1 MGKAAVSDQRKTSF
15 KTRLA
20 KDFRQYRGAYL
31 MLLPVLLYYLI
42 FCYKPM
48 FGIVI
53 AFKNFSPRK
62 GIFGSPWA
70 GSYGFEHF
78 IKFFQSYYFTRV
90 LTNTLTISLSSLIL
104 CFPIPIIFALLLNE
118 VQSKWFRKTIQTVSY
133 MPYFISLVVVCSMI
147 RLFVGPHGF
156 VLQLLAPFGF
166 DPDISLLNN
175 PNAFVPIYLISDIWQ
190 NTGWNC
196 IIYLAALA
204 GIDQE
209 LYEVA
214 KTDGA
219 GRFKQTLHVTLP
231 GIAGTVILL
240 LILRMGSVLNV
251 GYEKIILLY
260 NDYNLEKS
268 DVISSFVYRK
278 GLVNGDYSYSV
289 AVGLFNSII
298 NFAMVV
304 IANKISN
311 KVSGYGIW

>member
-1 MGKAAVSDQRKTSF
+1 
-15 KTRLA
+15 
-20 KDFRQYRGAYL
+20 
-31 MLLPVLLYYLI
+31 
-42 FCYKPM
+42 M
-48 FGIVI
+48 F
-53 AFKNFSPRK
+53 
-62 GIFGSPWA
+62 
-70 GSYGFEHF
+70 
-78 IKFFQSYYFTRV
+78 
-90 LTNTLTISLSSLIL
+90 SS
-104 CFPIPIIFALLLNE
+104 C
-118 VQSKWFRKTIQTVSY
+118 WR
-133 MPYFISLVVVCSMI
+133 
-147 RLFVGPHGF
+147 
-156 VLQLLAPFGF
+156 PFGF
-166 DPDISLLNN
+166 DPDLSLLNN

-209 LYEVA
+209 LYEAV
-214 KTDGA
+214 KIDGA

-278 GLVNGDYSYSV
+278 GLVNGDYSYSA

>member
-1 MGKAAVSDQRKTSF
+1 
-15 KTRLA
+15 
-20 KDFRQYRGAYL
+20 
-31 MLLPVLLYYLI
+31 
-42 FCYKPM
+42 M
-48 FGIVI
+48 F
-53 AFKNFSPRK
+53 
-62 GIFGSPWA
+62 
-70 GSYGFEHF
+70 
-78 IKFFQSYYFTRV
+78 
-90 LTNTLTISLSSLIL
+90 SS
-104 CFPIPIIFALLLNE
+104 C
-118 VQSKWFRKTIQTVSY
+118 WR
-133 MPYFISLVVVCSMI
+133 
-147 RLFVGPHGF
+147 
-156 VLQLLAPFGF
+156 PFGF
-166 DPDISLLNN
+166 DPDLSLLNN

-209 LYEVA
+209 LYEAV
-214 KTDGA
+214 KIDGA

-278 GLVNGDYSYSV
+278 GLVNGDYSYSA
-289 AVGLFNSII
+289 AVGLFSSII

>member
-1 MGKAAVSDQRKTSF
+1 
-15 KTRLA
+15 
-20 KDFRQYRGAYL
+20 
-31 MLLPVLLYYLI
+31 
-42 FCYKPM
+42 M
-48 FGIVI
+48 F
-53 AFKNFSPRK
+53 
-62 GIFGSPWA
+62 
-70 GSYGFEHF
+70 
-78 IKFFQSYYFTRV
+78 
-90 LTNTLTISLSSLIL
+90 SS
-104 CFPIPIIFALLLNE
+104 C
-118 VQSKWFRKTIQTVSY
+118 WR
-133 MPYFISLVVVCSMI
+133 
-147 RLFVGPHGF
+147 
-156 VLQLLAPFGF
+156 PFGF
-166 DPDISLLNN
+166 DPDLSLLNN

-240 LILRMGSVLNV
+240 
-251 GYEKIILLY
+251 Y

-278 GLVNGDYSYSV
+278 GLVNGDYSYSA

>member
-1 MGKAAVSDQRKTSF
+1 
-15 KTRLA
+15 
-20 KDFRQYRGAYL
+20 
-31 MLLPVLLYYLI
+31 
-42 FCYKPM
+42 M
-48 FGIVI
+48 F
-53 AFKNFSPRK
+53 
-62 GIFGSPWA
+62 
-70 GSYGFEHF
+70 
-78 IKFFQSYYFTRV
+78 
-90 LTNTLTISLSSLIL
+90 SS
-104 CFPIPIIFALLLNE
+104 C
-118 VQSKWFRKTIQTVSY
+118 WR
-133 MPYFISLVVVCSMI
+133 
-147 RLFVGPHGF
+147 
-156 VLQLLAPFGF
+156 PFGF
-166 DPDISLLNN
+166 DPDLSLLNN

-209 LYEVA
+209 LYEAV
-214 KTDGA
+214 KIDGA

-268 DVISSFVYRK
+268 DVISFFVYRK
-278 GLVNGDYSYSV
+278 GLVNGDYSYSA

>member
-1 MGKAAVSDQRKTSF
+1 
-15 KTRLA
+15 
-20 KDFRQYRGAYL
+20 
-31 MLLPVLLYYLI
+31 
-42 FCYKPM
+42 M
-48 FGIVI
+48 F
-53 AFKNFSPRK
+53 
-62 GIFGSPWA
+62 
-70 GSYGFEHF
+70 
-78 IKFFQSYYFTRV
+78 
-90 LTNTLTISLSSLIL
+90 SS
-104 CFPIPIIFALLLNE
+104 C
-118 VQSKWFRKTIQTVSY
+118 WR
-133 MPYFISLVVVCSMI
+133 
-147 RLFVGPHGF
+147 
-156 VLQLLAPFGF
+156 PFGF
-166 DPDISLLNN
+166 DPDLSLLNN

-278 GLVNGDYSYSV
+278 GLVNGDYSYSA

>member
-1 MGKAAVSDQRKTSF
+1 
-15 KTRLA
+15 
-20 KDFRQYRGAYL
+20 
-31 MLLPVLLYYLI
+31 
-42 FCYKPM
+42 M
-48 FGIVI
+48 F
-53 AFKNFSPRK
+53 
-62 GIFGSPWA
+62 
-70 GSYGFEHF
+70 
-78 IKFFQSYYFTRV
+78 
-90 LTNTLTISLSSLIL
+90 SS
-104 CFPIPIIFALLLNE
+104 C
-118 VQSKWFRKTIQTVSY
+118 WR
-133 MPYFISLVVVCSMI
+133 
-147 RLFVGPHGF
+147 
-156 VLQLLAPFGF
+156 PFGF
-166 DPDISLLNN
+166 DPDLSLLNN

-209 LYEVA
+209 LYEAV
-214 KTDGA
+214 KIDGA

-268 DVISSFVYRK
+268 DVISAFVYRK
-278 GLVNGDYSYSV
+278 GLVNGDYSYSA